1 MSPDAPIMFIAIDGH
16 QINLAAILAIEDLRV
31 GRHRSAIHL
40 SNGRTILARDT
51 PDRVLE
57 EIHSKAN
64 ELLATVT
71 AEEQDG
77 PR

>member
-40 SNGRTILARDT
+40 SNGHTILARDT
-51 PDRVLE
+51 PDRVLDK
-57 EIHSKAN
+57 IHRQAH
-64 ELLATVT
+64 ETLAAVT
-71 AEEQDG
+71 AEGQDG